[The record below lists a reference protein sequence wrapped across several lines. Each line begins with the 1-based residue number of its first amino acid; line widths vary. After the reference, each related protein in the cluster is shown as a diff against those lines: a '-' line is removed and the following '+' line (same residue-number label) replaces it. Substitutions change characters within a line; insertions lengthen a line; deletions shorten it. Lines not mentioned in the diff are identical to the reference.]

1 MPTCTQPKCRIADTG
16 VCLEGHKQNCP
27 HLTGPEAT
35 PADSTAAPSSTPPTV
50 SPAPE
55 PYRFHSGEKLTVAEA
70 SRIMNDRPVRMI
82 LCAGAQWAGKTT
94 FLARIGEMFRD
105 GSFRKFRFAGSKTLC
120 AFERATWR
128 ATLPSG
134 AVRPETRRSD
144 RREADTFLHLRV
156 YPDGESSCHK
166 DMLISDLP
174 GEIFPE
180 AVALRDFCAKQ
191 RAIAR
196 ADDLILFLDCRSLV
210 DTSKRHAE
218 QDNVLRFMGQVA
230 AVKHDFD
237 RLHVHVVF
245 SRWDFVTSHP
255 QHQVHEDYCKII
267 EAKFE
272 KCYDKSLPL
281 LKFWRIAARPEGFPP
296 TDDEIQSLFCHWM
309 EAPQPVTEIVTARK
323 GHSARDFSAFG
334 L

>member
-1 MPTCTQPKCRIADTG
+1 MLTCTQPKCRIAETG

-27 HLTGPEAT
+27 HLTKPEANPSGAT
-35 PADSTAAPSSTPPTV
+35 TAPLATPPTV
-50 SPAPE
+50 SSAPE

-70 SRIMNDRPVRMI
+70 SRIMNGRPVRMI

-120 AFERATWR
+120 AFERATWH

-134 AVRPETRRSD
+134 AARPETRRSD
-144 RREADTFLHLRV
+144 RREADTFLHLRT
-156 YPDGESSCHK
+156 YPDGEPSCYK
-166 DMLISDLP
+166 DVLISDLP

-196 ADDLILFLDCRSLV
+196 ANDLVLFLDCCSLV
-210 DTSKRHAE
+210 DTAKRHAE

-230 AVKHDFD
+230 AVKHDFNQL
-237 RLHVHVVF
+237 RVHVVF
-245 SRWDFVTSHP
+245 SRWDFVSSH
-255 QHQVHEDYCKII
+255 QQRQEHEDYCKAI

-272 KCYDKSLPL
+272 KRYGISLL
-281 LKFWRIAARPEGFPP
+281 MLKFWRIAARPEGFPP
-296 TDDEIQSLFCHWM
+296 TDDEIQSLFCHWL
-309 EAPQPVTEIVTARK
+309 ETPQTVTEIAASRSRDV
-323 GHSARDFSAFG
+323 ARDFSAFG

>member
-1 MPTCTQPKCRIADTG
+1 MPTCTQPKCRIAETG

-27 HLTGPEAT
+27 HFTGPEAN
-35 PADSTAAPSSTPPTV
+35 PAGATNTLSAT
-50 SPAPE
+50 SPAGPSVPE

-70 SRIMNDRPVRMI
+70 SRIMNGRPVRMI

-120 AFERATWR
+120 AFERATWH

-134 AVRPETRRSD
+134 AARPETRRSD
-144 RREADTFLHLRV
+144 RREADTFLHIRT
-156 YPDGESSCHK
+156 YPDGESTCHK
-166 DMLISDLP
+166 DVLISDLP

-196 ADDLILFLDCRSLV
+196 ADDLVLFLDCRSLV
-210 DTSKRHAE
+210 DTAKRHAE

-230 AVKHDFD
+230 SVKHDFN
-237 RLHVHVVF
+237 RLRVHVVF
-245 SRWDFVTSHP
+245 SRWDYVSCHP
-255 QHQVHEDYCKII
+255 QRREHEDYCNGI

-272 KCYDKSLPL
+272 KRYGTSIPM
-281 LKFWRIAARPEGFPP
+281 LKFWRIAARPDGLPP
-296 TDDEIQSLFCHWM
+296 TDDEIQGLFCHWL
-309 EAPQPVTEIVTARK
+309 EAPQTVTEAAIARK
-323 GHSARDFSAFG
+323 RDVARDFSAFG

>member
-1 MPTCTQPKCRIADTG
+1 M
-16 VCLEGHKQNCP
+16 CLEGHKQNCP
-27 HLTGPEAT
+27 HLTGSEASS
-35 PADSTAAPSSTPPTV
+35 AGAVAAPSATPPV

-134 AVRPETRRSD
+134 AARPETLRSG

-156 YPDGESSCHK
+156 YPSGELSSHQ
-166 DMLISDLP
+166 DILISDLP

-180 AVALRDFCAKQ
+180 AVALRDFCANQ

-196 ADDLILFLDCRSLV
+196 ADDLVLFLDCRSLV
-210 DTSKRHAE
+210 NMAERHAE
-218 QDNVLRFMGQVA
+218 RDNALRFMGQVA

-237 RLHVHVVF
+237 MLHVHIVF
-245 SRWDFVTSHP
+245 SRWDFVANHP
-255 QHQVHEDYCKII
+255 QRQVHEDYCKAI
-267 EAKFE
+267 ETKFVE
-272 KCYDKSLPL
+272 RYGKLLPP
-281 LKFWRIAARPEGFPP
+281 LKFWRIAARPDGLPP
-296 TDDEIQSLFCHWM
+296 TDDEIQSLFCHWL
-309 EAPQPVTEIVTARK
+309 EAPQPLTEIVTARK
-323 GHSARDFSAFG
+323 HNAARDFSAFG